1 MPFLILGGLGILGL
15 TLFGF
20 RTEIVETVETKLDS
34 WRRFDQFFKLYSPG
48 KIGGVDGWKI
58 LKAIALN
65 ESDLGKYPS
74 VALGIKTPHDVEGSK
89 SQDAKSWGIMQMTIP
104 TARDLD
110 PRATEV
116 MLNNPEYSIKL
127 SGQYVKW
134 LTRYFSPL
142 DTRFLE
148 YVVKSYNQG
157 PRNTQKEIA
166 GKTQGYANE
175 YWSRFVRNLK
185 RVEENP

>member
-1 MPFLILGGLGILGL
+1 MILVFAGLGILGL

-20 RTEIVETVETKLDS
+20 KTEIMETVETKLDS
-34 WRRFDQFFKLYSPG
+34 WRQYDSLFMLYSPG
-48 KIGGVDGWKI
+48 RIGGVDGWKI

-74 VALGIKTPHDVEGSK
+74 VALGIQTPYDVEGSK
-89 SQDAKSWGIMQMTIP
+89 SQDGKSWGIMQMTLP
-104 TARDLD
+104 TAKDLD
-110 PRATEV
+110 PTASEV
-116 MLNNPEYSIKL
+116 KLNNPEYSIRL

-134 LTRYFSPL
+134 LTKYFSPL
-142 DTRFLE
+142 DVRYLE

-157 PRNTQKEIA
+157 PGNTLKEIA
-166 GKTQGYANE
+166 GKNQGYANE